1 MLGVLI
7 FFIVLISLS
16 IICKMMDWLPAIAG
30 IVLALTGVFMAI
42 YIVVAV
48 IFIIL
53 EKV

>member
-1 MLGVLI
+1 
-7 FFIVLISLS
+7 
-16 IICKMMDWLPAIAG
+16 MDWLPTIMG
-30 IVLALTGVFMAI
+30 IVLAVTGVFMAI

>member
-30 IVLALTGVFMAI
+30 IVLALTGVFMVI
-42 YIVVAV
+42 YLIVAV
-48 IFIIL
+48 VFIIL
-53 EKV
+53 EKI